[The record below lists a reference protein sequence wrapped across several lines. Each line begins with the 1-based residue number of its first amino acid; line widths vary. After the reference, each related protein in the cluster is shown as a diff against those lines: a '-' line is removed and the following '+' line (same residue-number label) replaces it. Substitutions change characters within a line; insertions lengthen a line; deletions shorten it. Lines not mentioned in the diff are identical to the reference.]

1 MPFSALGSW
10 ECTGMRERAK
20 GCIDGTAVMRVC
32 RVHESALG
40 SW

>member
-1 MPFSALGSW
+1 MQFSALGSW
-10 ECTGMRERAK
+10 ECTGMHESAK
-20 GCIDGTAVMRVC
+20 RCIDGTAAMRVG